1 MRQLFDHI
9 ETSDTT
15 CESVSAPIS
24 SGSAT
29 TVKATSG
36 IVYMVSNPGSVE
48 VDLIDDSTTIL
59 RVPADSVLCPA
70 VPVYFGTSIKIKS
83 AGAAKTAY
91 VMYE

>member
-29 TVKATSG
+29 EVKDSSG
-36 IVYMVSNPGSVE
+36 IVYMVSNPAAVA
-48 VDLIDDSTTIL
+48 VDLIDGSTTIMQ
-59 RVPADSVLCPA
+59 VPADSVLCPA
-70 VPVYFGTSIKIKS
+70 VPIYFGTSIKIKS

-91 VMYE
+91 IMYE